1 MLYQKIAKI
10 MSENKSFG
18 FIFKSRGRKHCV
30 KYLLERIMHFPKDAP
45 WSFTLTSTLDKVD
58 YLKGCLIK
66 GKGTSTPKLIKNK
79 KETKA
84 ARI

>member
-1 MLYQKIAKI
+1 

-18 FIFKSRGRKHCV
+18 FIFKNRGRKHCV
-30 KYLLERIMHFPKDAP
+30 KYLLERIMHFPKYAP

-66 GKGTSTPKLIKNK
+66 GKGTSTPKLKKIKK
-79 KETKA
+79 KQKQ
-84 ARI
+84 